1 MGFKLLRGGGG
12 GEDKTE
18 TEQLDRFLGDA
29 ADRKLLSSL
38 RHQEGRRRSN
48 LLAVAGL
55 LLGLL
60 FGGGGT
66 WLAFRLWPADS
77 PETAGAGALPARSE
91 EKARLLIEQGWQFHM
106 AREMAK
112 AWTSFGLATELAPG
126 LVDAWDGLAMSL
138 LLGGQVEDAERSFRR
153 CLEIDPEYQRAY
165 HGLGDLHFL
174 TGDYERAERYWTRAG
189 AGRALG
195 RLYLLQDRFDEAAVT
210 LEPLLKER
218 PDDTAVRRMVRM
230 ARTRRLTPEERR
242 MLRPELPVSRSP
254 DVALGWRL
262 YYNGRFD
269 EASTAFGK
277 ALAAEPRSFPAL
289 EGLGWSALRQRRI
302 PLARPYFERLLAL
315 YPDHPAA
322 LDGLALC
329 LRAEGQTQAA
339 VKIWER
345 LIRYDPLTPGGFQH
359 AAFRELGAL
368 YMEQGDDRRA
378 LPYLARAVAHN
389 PRDLQALKLLDQAA
403 GRLLSPAPPSTPLSG
418 EARPRLD

>member
-38 RHQEGRRRSN
+38 RDEDGHRRGN
-48 LLAVAGL
+48 LLAVVGL
-55 LLGLL
+55 LVGLL
-60 FGGGGT
+60 AGGGGI
-66 WLAFRLWPADS
+66 WLASRLWWQADPPERAASS
-77 PETAGAGALPARSE
+77 PLERSE
-91 EKARLLIEQGWQFHM
+91 EKARLLIEQGWQFHG

-112 AWTSFGLATELAPG
+112 AWASFGLATELAPD

-153 CLEIDPEYQRAY
+153 CLEIDPDFQRAY

-174 TGDYERAERYWTRAG
+174 TGDYERAEQYWKRAG

-195 RLYLLQDRFDEAAVT
+195 RLYLLQDRFDDAAAL

-218 PDDTAVRRMVRM
+218 PDDPAVQRMIRMVR
-230 ARTRRLTPEERR
+230 ARRLTPEERGQ
-242 MLRPELPVSRSP
+242 LRPEYPVSRSP
-254 DVALGWRL
+254 DMALGWRH
-262 YYNGRFD
+262 YYRGRFD
-269 EASTAFGK
+269 EAVIAFGR
-277 ALAAEPRSFPAL
+277 ALAEDPRSVPAL
-289 EGLGWSALRQRRI
+289 HGLGWSSLRQGRI
-302 PLARPYFERLLAL
+302 ALARPYFERLLAID
-315 YPDHPAA
+315 PAHPAA

-345 LIRYDPLTPGGFQH
+345 LVRYSPLTPGLFQH
-359 AAFRELGAL
+359 GAFRELGAL
-368 YMEQGDDRRA
+368 YAEQGDDRRA
-378 LPYLARAVAHN
+378 LPYLARAVARN
-389 PRDLQALKLLDQAA
+389 PLDKEALQLLERTAR
-403 GRLLSPAPPSTPLSG
+403 RLQSAPPSTPAPG
-418 EARPRLD
+418 KARPLD